1 MRKQRSN
8 ISTAGSI
15 GILNPIGLA
24 RAPSLAT
31 RSIGI
36 LNPIGLPGA
45 LKPDGI
51 NLETFSTLKDIPTW
65 MTSSN
70 SGRSSYE
77 NNNMKLNKSKCK
89 SNNYNKSINASHLRP
104 RVCIHCRRR
113 QYAVACLGKTCIATR
128 WQEWCVPLLPDVMVG
143 NAASTLKLI
152 EMELNAFLGHQVRY
166 INALSRIGAGL
177 EVSAADCL
185 CSYAVRATY
194 EQNKL
199 LPHQV
204 DTSHVISGVMQ
215 YAVKSSSS
223 MHTQQDTIAGTKS
236 TQTQRREKR
245 IHGCKQ
251 ATKRQIAACPCRW
264 IGRERVKQARCHAV
278 WQFIQGASRER

>member
-1 MRKQRSN
+1 
-8 ISTAGSI
+8 
-15 GILNPIGLA
+15 
-24 RAPSLAT
+24 
-31 RSIGI
+31 
-36 LNPIGLPGA
+36 
-45 LKPDGI
+45 
-51 NLETFSTLKDIPTW
+51 

-70 SGRSSYE
+70 SHRSSHE
-77 NNNMKLNKSKCK
+77 NNNMKLNKSKYK
-89 SNNYNKSINASHLRP
+89 GKNYNKSINASHLRP
-104 RVCIHCRRR
+104 LLCIRCQRR
-113 QYAVACLGKTCIATR
+113 QYAVACFGKTCIATR

-204 DTSHVISGVMQ
+204 DTSHVISGAMQ
-215 YAVKSSSS
+215 YAVRSSSS
-223 MHTQQDTIAGTKS
+223 MHMQQDTIAGTKS

>member
-1 MRKQRSN
+1 
-8 ISTAGSI
+8 
-15 GILNPIGLA
+15 
-24 RAPSLAT
+24 
-31 RSIGI
+31 
-36 LNPIGLPGA
+36 
-45 LKPDGI
+45 
-51 NLETFSTLKDIPTW
+51 

-70 SGRSSYE
+70 SHRSSHE
-77 NNNMKLNKSKCK
+77 NNNMKLNKSKYK
-89 SNNYNKSINASHLRP
+89 GKNYNKSINASHLRP
-104 RVCIHCRRR
+104 LLCIRCQRR
-113 QYAVACLGKTCIATR
+113 QYAVACFGKTCIATR
-128 WQEWCVPLLPDVMVG
+128 WQEWCVALLPDVMVG

-236 TQTQRREKR
+236 TLTQRGEKC
-245 IHGCKQ
+245 IHGCKH
-251 ATKRQIAACPCRW
+251 AMRRKIAACPCRW
-264 IGRERVKQARCHAV
+264 VGRERVKQARCHAV
-278 WQFIQGASRER
+278 WQFIQDASRERKQPSRKTEDSKGCKAEHNEKGTGCSKKKVVGVYYN